1 MELRDLIMVSRKR
14 AKMSQGELAKK
25 MSTNRA
31 TVSAWETG
39 GRLPSLVMFARL
51 RSIFEW
57 SDVRTIQLIGSISAG
72 EENEST

>member
-1 MELRDLIMVSRKR
+1 MEIRDLIMVSRKR
-14 AKMSQGELAKK
+14 VKMSQGELATRLK
-25 MSTNRA
+25 TNRA

-51 RSIFEW
+51 REIFKW
-57 SDVRTIQLIGSISAG
+57 NDDRTIQLIGSIVG